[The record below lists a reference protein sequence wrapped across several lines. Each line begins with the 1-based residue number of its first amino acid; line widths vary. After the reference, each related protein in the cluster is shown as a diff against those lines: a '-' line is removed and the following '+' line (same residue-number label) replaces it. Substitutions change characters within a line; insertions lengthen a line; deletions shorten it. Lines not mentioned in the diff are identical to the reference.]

1 VRSYKRALSH
11 DEAVEIMRRDRGT
24 AFDPQVFAWFEA
36 VAPGWAARATP
47 TPAADPDA
55 RGARAEREAL
65 GLDGITGL
73 PRRTAFYEECARVL
87 AARASDGRPTSL
99 LLVRVTNLAALA
111 AARGRAAADN
121 AIAAVADALSRHTRG
136 GDFVGRYADDE
147 FVVLLPDV
155 PLVEALTVA
164 QRLEEVGGA
173 ARACGPGVGPIR
185 ARVAIGAA
193 AAPPI
198 GGRTDVLLAAADAAL
213 RRACRQHDAPR
224 PARAA

>member
-1 VRSYKRALSH
+1 MELL
-11 DEAVEIMRRDRGT
+11 RRDAGL

-36 VAPGWAARATP
+36 VAPQWAARA
-47 TPAADPDA
+47 AAGHAPDPVVRD
-55 RGARAEREAL
+55 ARAEREAL
-65 GLDGITGL
+65 GLDGVTGL
-73 PRRTAFYEECARVL
+73 PRRAAFFEECTRVL
-87 AARASDGRPTSL
+87 AARADDVRPTSL
-99 LLVRVTNLAALA
+99 LLLRVTNLEQLAAERGRSAADAAL
-111 AARGRAAADN
+111 N
-121 AIAAVADALSRHTRG
+121 ALADAISRNTRG

-155 PLVEALTVA
+155 TLVEALTVA

-173 ARACGPGVGPIR
+173 ARACGPGVGPVR
-185 ARVAIGAA
+185 ARVAVGAA

-198 GGRTDVLLAAADAAL
+198 GGRTDLLLAAADAAL